1 MGIYQ
6 QKKKIVD
13 PVTGEEQVVTVPT
26 WYGRYRNA
34 EGKVVRVAL
43 STNKRVAQQKLVELE
58 EEVQRIKAGFA
69 HSAEKEMVRDIK
81 IHLADFEKSL
91 KSRNNT
97 ERHITDTMKKVRACS
112 TACQWRKPIDIRAT
126 DVEQFLVSLREREEN
141 PVSIET
147 SNHYLRAVKAF
158 CRWMHLN
165 KRLIENPLTALQLL
179 NNRTDRRHDRRA
191 LSGEELL
198 RLLKAAAVGPPV
210 EGMWGV
216 DREMM
221 YIVAAWTGFRKG
233 EIGSLTIENFHFG
246 DGDGQS
252 RETVRSG
259 NVATLDITPPTVTIE
274 AAYSKHRRDD
284 SQFMHPDLVARMAAW
299 LRTKKL
305 KPGELLFPVSK
316 RSGGA
321 ERKTGKMM
329 QIDLDNAREEWIA
342 EAVDKADEK
351 RRRESDFLA
360 YVDKKGR
367 YADFHCLR
375 HTFITNLGR
384 ANVPIK
390 MAQTL
395 ARHSDIK
402 LTMDIYTHVD
412 AEAKVAAIQALPS
425 LPAPPLQVVSFDE
438 ETQSEAVTP
447 APAKKKPP
455 RENRPRG
462 KKTS

>member
-6 QKKKIVD
+6 QQKKVVD
-13 PVTGEEQVVTVPT
+13 PVTGEEHIVTVPT

-43 STNKRVAQQKLVELE
+43 STNKRSAQKKLVELE

-69 HSAEKEMVRDIK
+69 HSAEKEMVKDIK

-91 KSRNNT
+91 KSRTNT
-97 ERHITDTMKKVRACS
+97 ERHVTDTMKKVRAC
-112 TACQWRKPIDIRAT
+112 TKACKWSKPLDIRAT
-126 DVEQFLVSLREREEN
+126 DVEQFLVKLRERAEK

-147 SNHYLRAVKAF
+147 SNHYLRAIKAF

-165 KRLIENPLTALQLL
+165 KRVIENPLTALQLL

-198 RLLKAAAVGPPV
+198 RLLKAAAGGPPV
-210 EGMWGV
+210 EGIWGV

-246 DGDGQS
+246 DTEGPAQ
-252 RETVRSG
+252 ELVRSG
-259 NVATLDITPPTVTIE
+259 NVATLDIAPPTVTIE

-299 LRTKKL
+299 LRTKNP

-329 QIDLDNAREEWIA
+329 QVDLDNAREEWIA
-342 EAVDKADEK
+342 ETVDDDEVK
-351 RRRESDFLA
+351 RRRASDFLA

-367 YADFHCLR
+367 FADFHCLR

-402 LTMDIYTHVD
+402 LTMNIYTHVD
-412 AEAKVAAIQALPS
+412 AEAKVAAIQTLPS
-425 LPAPPLQVVSFDE
+425 LPAPTLQVISFDE
-438 ETQSEAVTP
+438 ATQAETVTP
-447 APAKKKPP
+447 APKTPP
-455 RENRPRG
+455 HKHRPRD